1 MYGRATRQKP
11 ARSRLYLGKL
21 EAKDLGHLGPQVHP
35 LHYGASP
42 YSRPFSSY
50 TGQRTYLIGTPL
62 PPQFGSLFGKTSCHC
77 QVPQF
82 I

>member
-1 MYGRATRQKP
+1 MAEPVIINRLAAVCTLGS
-11 ARSRLYLGKL
+11 SRPKTSAALIL
-21 EAKDLGHLGPQVHP
+21 QVHP

-50 TGQRTYLIGTPL
+50 TGQRAYLIGTPL
-62 PPQFGSLFGKTSCHC
+62 PPQFGSLLGKTSCHC